1 MKFQRKSP
9 GSILLPV
16 REDARLAGHLHI
28 VHRRPV
34 KGWDKWRI
42 LDEEDCHNLIVNQGL
57 NHLLGVELA
66 GVTQIA
72 NWFMGIFQGNY
83 APSLTDTAANWAANA
98 TECSS
103 YTSATRPAWQQ
114 GGAASQSITNSAN
127 PAVFTFNADVTVYG
141 AALVSSS
148 TIAGTSGTLFSEAAF
163 GTPKTVV
170 AADQLLVTYTVGA
183 SG

>member
-1 MKFQRKSP
+1 M
-9 GSILLPV
+9 
-16 REDARLAGHLHI
+16 
-28 VHRRPV
+28 
-34 KGWDKWRI
+34 
-42 LDEEDCHNLIVNQGL
+42 
-57 NHLLGVELA
+57 GVELA